1 MVDSKDQKQVNQ
13 EMKCVLYEESKMQH
27 VLNLLNTIPV
37 NGLNQVKAMSM
48 IFDILS
54 SPIPF
59 INAEPEQDKEQ

>member
-1 MVDSKDQKQVNQ
+1 MIDNKDQKQVSQ
-13 EMKCVLYEESKMQH
+13 EMKGVLYEESKMQH
-27 VLNLLNTIPV
+27 ALNLLNTIQV

-59 INAEPEQDKEQ
+59 TNAKPEQDNE

>member
-1 MVDSKDQKQVNQ
+1 MISKEDQEQSKQ
-13 EMKCVLYEESKMQH
+13 MIKGVLYEEDKMQH
-27 VLNLLNTIPV
+27 VLSLLNSIPV

-59 INAEPEQDKEQ
+59 INKEPEQDKK